1 MNNAIPLF
9 VILLLTTPAIFMGR
23 IRDNWIRENAPITE
37 QRSDEY
43 PNRGS
48 VEVLNGC
55 GKGGVANE
63 YADYL
68 RKHRFDVKS
77 TGNAVVKNSVAWNY
91 SRTIVVSRSKDMK
104 IAQEVAKLLRCGPP
118 VFIRTDYNESDVTV
132 IIGHNFGDFKNE

>member
-1 MNNAIPLF
+1 MNNVIPLLI
-9 VILLLTTPAIFMGR
+9 ILLLTGPAIFAGHKR
-23 IRDNWIRENAPITE
+23 AIWIDEHSE
-37 QRSDEY
+37 QSGLPANEY

-55 GKGGVANE
+55 GKGGVAGN

-68 RKHRFDVKS
+68 RHHQFDVKS

-91 SRTIVVSRSKDMK
+91 SKTLVISRNKDMK
-104 IAQEVAKLLRCGPP
+104 IAQEVAKLLRCDAP

-132 IIGHNFGDFKNE
+132 IIGHNYGDFNNE

>member
-1 MNNAIPLF
+1 MNNAIPLL
-9 VILLLTTPAIFMGR
+9 VILLLVAPAILVGKKCELH
-23 IRDNWIRENAPITE
+23 IRKQKPITKLAKG
-37 QRSDEY
+37 EY

-55 GKGGVANE
+55 GKSGIANK

-91 SRTIVVSRSKDMK
+91 NKTIVVSRSKDMK
-104 IAQEVAKLLRCGPP
+104 IAQDVAKLLRCGPP

-132 IIGHNFGDFKNE
+132 IIGHNFGEFDNE